1 MSKLITSEKRN
12 YYCYS
17 NIGLGVTCRIFN
29 SGWQMIGYLSNIDA
43 EAQKN

>member
-1 MSKLITSEKRN
+1 MPNSFYTLLVFTNLK
-12 YYCYS
+12 
-17 NIGLGVTCRIFN
+17 GLFYEVHFL